1 MSAKLA
7 ASILGGESIHQNFK
21 INCDLFIDL
30 VNKYSLSIYRNAL
43 PVIVLNVSGCKGE
56 QNKVLKLNDVTKKK
70 QICTYL
76 LYKTMT
82 NAKEKRRVR
91 EMGSALI
98 CIFAY
103 FVKFHKILML

>member
-7 ASILGGESIHQNFK
+7 ASILGGKSIHQNFK

-43 PVIVLNVSGCKGE
+43 PVTVLNVSECKGE

-70 QICTYL
+70 LCTYM

-82 NAKEKRRVR
+82 NAREKEKGKRDGKCPHMHFR
-91 EMGSALI
+91 
-98 CIFAY
+98 
-103 FVKFHKILML
+103 ILCKVS